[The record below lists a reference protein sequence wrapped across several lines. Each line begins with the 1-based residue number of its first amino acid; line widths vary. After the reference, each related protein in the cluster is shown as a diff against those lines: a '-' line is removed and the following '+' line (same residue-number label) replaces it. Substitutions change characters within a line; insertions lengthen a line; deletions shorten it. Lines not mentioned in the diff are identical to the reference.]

1 MISENSYMDDIVD
14 SVPHKDLA
22 KKVTRDAG
30 LILNDAGLSE
40 RMDCIGCEK
49 CKDRGR
55 EL

>member
-1 MISENSYMDDIVD
+1 MDDIVD
-14 SVPHKDLA
+14 SAPRKDLA

-30 LILNDAGLSE
+30 LILNNAGFKVKECIRCE
-40 RMDCIGCEK
+40 R